1 MRKAAATEAP
11 RCFCW
16 TFPRRPYSA
25 DELLDLLAVG
35 GVTSLR
41 QGGEGA
47 ALHLLL
53 AGLLVFALE
62 TTQMLAL
69 HVLRRLQRAFPNK
82 DGRLTSDA
90 RLRTDLAWRI

>member
-1 MRKAAATEAP
+1 MRDAATTKVLP

-16 TFPRRPYSA
+16 TRRRRPYSA

-35 GVTSLR
+35 GVTGLR
-41 QGGEGA
+41 QGREGA

-62 TTQMLAL
+62 TTQTLAS
-69 HVLRRLQRAFPNK
+69 HALRPLQPFFSKQRWSA
-82 DGRLTSDA
+82 
-90 RLRTDLAWRI
+90 DL